1 MDSRFHLQTRINF
14 KHFHYFDHE
23 AFRARIMIVMWMNE
37 NIHTLFHFHCQT
49 YCVNISPAEEKDLCN
64 YEFVPLLPFPTL
76 HQHPEKDGACGK
88 NDGYHYD
95 DDNHDSES
103 CNDGNEELKTAIRKM
118 REGPTWSLA
127 VLTSTTLALSGIKRT
142 GSCCCCWPL

>member
-1 MDSRFHLQTRINF
+1 
-14 KHFHYFDHE
+14 
-23 AFRARIMIVMWMNE
+23 MNG

-76 HQHPEKDGACGK
+76 LQQPEKDGACGK

-103 CNDGNEELKTAIRKM
+103 CNDGNEELKTAIRNM
-118 REGPTWSLA
+118 REGPPGLLQCSHRPHGHSPASKEPGPVAAADHYSHLELLQPA
-127 VLTSTTLALSGIKRT
+127 NKAPNLIAFIKLTTNLK
-142 GSCCCCWPL
+142 